1 MYNKLVR
8 KAEENHYLEHFE
20 EIRKDIKATWKSVN
34 ELIGRGKGNKNS
46 IPKEFLN
53 EDRSFQGLDEI
64 SEGFNEY
71 FTSVGDQL
79 LKKIKPPKTK
89 YNMYLSAKEE
99 NVLKFRTVSEETP

>member
-1 MYNKLVR
+1 MDKYKKYRNMYNKLVR

-20 EIRKDIKATWKSVN
+20 EIRKDIKATWKSIN

-53 EDRSFQGLDEI
+53 ENRSFQGLEKI

-79 LKKIKPPKTK
+79 QKKIKPS
-89 YNMYLSAKEE
+89 N
-99 NVLKFRTVSEETP
+99 NKFNE